1 MPRSL
6 PHGRSCSQG
15 LSNSF
20 LCYLAARLSIAVAV
34 FFLAGGASYAQ
45 CTPQGMARYYA
56 LNAQITAA
64 ANRAK
69 AGDCSAVAR
78 WKSLVAAKHAIL
90 RRSQQQTYPYTCNV
104 SIEYPAPPSCGG
116 GARTAQTTKQKAAP
130 PASAPVAETKETTT
144 SSSGSC
150 SDITGVG
157 GGPGPSNYST
167 PGGVKKAQTT
177 EAQSY
182 MQAAKTLKQSDTSY
196 NGWNVAAAQFRKAAA
211 AFKAAGDLAQADAA
225 TEQATTL
232 EDALKM
238 ADEKAKQQSSQS
250 SLDTAPRPSESQLA
264 SNSSPAS
271 QAAPTDLCE
280 VLHGNADKCYRGAI
294 AIGPGGGP
302 IPESGQAGAFLS
314 CVRINCSAMAQA
326 KCAMPI
332 FGTKRSLGYCLTLAS
347 EDPDF
352 VKQRDAA
359 CPVGKH
365 LF

>member
-6 PHGRSCSQG
+6 PHGRSCSHG
-15 LSNSF
+15 PSNSF
-20 LCYLAARLSIAVAV
+20 LCYVATRLSIAVAV
-34 FFLAGGASYAQ
+34 LFLAGGATYAQ

-104 SIEYPAPPSCGG
+104 TIEYPAPPSCGG
-116 GARTAQTTKQKAAP
+116 GTRTAQTTKQKAAP
-130 PASAPVAETKETTT
+130 SPPAPVAATPKDATT

-157 GGPGPSNYST
+157 GGPGPGNCGSS
-167 PGGVKKAQTT
+167 GGAKKAEIT

-225 TEQATTL
+225 TEQATML
-232 EDALKM
+232 EDALKI
-238 ADEKAKQQSSQS
+238 ADEKAKQSSAQS
-250 SLDTAPRPSESQLA
+250 SLNTATA
-264 SNSSPAS
+264 
-271 QAAPTDLCE
+271 
-280 VLHGNADKCYRGAI
+280 
-294 AIGPGGGP
+294 
-302 IPESGQAGAFLS
+302 
-314 CVRINCSAMAQA
+314 
-326 KCAMPI
+326 
-332 FGTKRSLGYCLTLAS
+332 AS
-347 EDPDF
+347 EP
-352 VKQRDAA
+352 
-359 CPVGKH
+359 
-365 LF
+365 